1 MKNSWS
7 KEGLSTAEVEVQKAA
22 GHINQMSKQRQNT
35 YWLII
40 KRNVFT
46 LFNLLN
52 LFIVIALLAVKA
64 WSETIFFSVIII
76 NAFSG
81 ILVEIRAKR
90 MIDRLNL
97 ISQDQVTVIRNAQ
110 TEKLSPKQLVLGDL
124 IVLSTGDQVPSDAK
138 VVSGFAE
145 LNEAM
150 LTGESDLVPK
160 TVDNEILAGSFLIS
174 GHIQAIVQKVGDD
187 NYASKLMIEA
197 KKDKSGGSR
206 IIQSL
211 DRVASFTGKIII
223 PFGIGL
229 LLEALYLRYLPTKI
243 AVIYTSTPLLGMLP
257 KGIALLTITALLT
270 AVIKLGRKRVLV
282 QEMYSVET
290 LAHVD
295 TLCLDKTGT
304 ITEGKMRLERVTPLN
319 DTSLELFEDYLST
332 YITASEDN
340 NPTARAIRQV
350 YGKDTKYN
358 NIISSIPFSSQRK
371 WGAISFAN
379 IGSLYLGAPDLL
391 INTHPKALLEAQEQ
405 GARTLVLCLSQKPLQ
420 TKSKSPAS
428 DLVPLGLLM
437 ISDPIRKGVTSTLD
451 YLKSQDVDLRIIS
464 GDNPIT
470 VSNIAKKAGFDN
482 YQSYIDCSTLSE
494 TDLSAKIPETTIF
507 GRVSPEQKRQII
519 RELKEQEHTVA
530 MTGDGVND
538 ILALREADCSIAMA
552 EGDPATRQVAN
563 LVLLDSDFNDVP
575 EILFEGR
582 RVVNNIARVA
592 PIFLVKTVYSFT
604 LALLCLI
611 SPLFSDVLI
620 FPFTPLQV
628 TIVDQFMEGLP
639 PFLLSFE
646 KNNKLVEKDFL
657 QLSVL
662 KAIPSGLLITVGL
675 LFSRIA
681 GHYGSWSLPEQS
693 ALSYYILGLVT
704 LLSVL
709 RASLPLNFWRSLLL
723 FSWSFLGFV
732 LSAYYFS
739 PFLQIK
745 VTNRIFPPLI
755 IFIMIASLIF
765 FGTDKWLKKHV
776 TS

>member
-7 KEGLSTAEVEVQKAA
+7 KEGLTAAQVEEQKAA
-22 GHINQMSKQRQNT
+22 GHINQISKQGQNT
-35 YWLII
+35 YWLIF

-64 WSETIFFSVIII
+64 WSDTVFFSVIII
-76 NAFSG
+76 NACSG
-81 ILVEIRAKR
+81 ILVEVRAKW

-97 ISQDQVTVIRNAQ
+97 ISQDLVEVIRDGK
-110 TEKLSPKQLVLGDL
+110 TEKLPPDQLVLGDL
-124 IVLSTGDQVPSDAK
+124 ITLSTGDQVPSDAR
-138 VVSGFAE
+138 VVNGFAE

-160 TVDNEILAGSFLIS
+160 TADSEILAGSFLVS
-174 GHIQAIVQKVGDD
+174 GHIMAIVQKVGDD
-187 NYASKLMIEA
+187 NYASKLMLEA
-197 KKDKSGGSR
+197 KKDKAVGSR
-206 IIQSL
+206 IIQAL
-211 DRVASFTGKIII
+211 DRVASFTGKIIL

-229 LLEALYLRYLPTKI
+229 LLEALYLKSLPTKI
-243 AVIYTSTPLLGMLP
+243 AVVYTSTPLLGMLP

-270 AVIKLGRKRVLV
+270 AVIKLGRKKVLV

-304 ITEGKMRLERVTPLN
+304 ITEGKMRLERTIPLGDTPV
-319 DTSLELFEDYLST
+319 ELFENYLST
-332 YITASEDN
+332 YITASEDS

-350 YGKDTKYN
+350 YGKGASQHVVTA
-358 NIISSIPFSSQRK
+358 IPFSSQRK
-371 WGAISFAN
+371 WGAISFSD
-379 IGSLYLGAPDLL
+379 IGSLYLGAPELL
-391 INTHPKALLEAQEQ
+391 ISEQPRAMLEAQAQ
-405 GARTLVLCLSQKPLQ
+405 GSRTLVLCHSKKPLRADFEH
-420 TKSKSPAS
+420 PAD
-428 DLVPLGLLM
+428 DLVPLGLL
-437 ISDPIRKGVTSTLD
+437 IIADPIRKGVTSTLD

-464 GDNPIT
+464 GDNPVT
-470 VSNIAKKAGFDN
+470 VSNIARKAGFDN
-482 YQSYIDCSTLSE
+482 YQSYIDCSVLSE
-494 TDLSAKIPETTIF
+494 TELSAKIPETTIF
-507 GRVSPEQKRQII
+507 GRVSPEQKRQIV
-519 RELKEQEHTVA
+519 RELKEQERTVA

-563 LVLLDSDFNDVP
+563 LVLLESDFNDVP

-592 PIFLVKTVYSFT
+592 PIFLVKTVYSFA

-611 SPLFSDVLI
+611 SPLFGDVII

-628 TIVDQFMEGLP
+628 TVVDQFMEGLP

-646 KNNKLVEKDFL
+646 RNNKLVEKDFL
-657 QLSVL
+657 RLAVL
-662 KAIPSGLLITVGL
+662 KAIPSGLLITAGL
-675 LFSRIA
+675 LVSRIL
-681 GHYGSWSLPEQS
+681 GHFFSWSLPEQA
-693 ALSYYILGLVT
+693 ALAYYILGLVT

-709 RASLPLNFWRSLLL
+709 RASLPLNLWRGLLL
-723 FSWSFLGFV
+723 FFWSFLGFMI
-732 LSAYYFS
+732 SAYYLS

-745 VTNRIFPPLI
+745 VTSHIFTPLI
-755 IFIMIASLIF
+755 VFMAVASLIF
-765 FGTDKWLKKHV
+765 FWADHWLKKHY